1 MNLRRNHENYET
13 WFPPSLCDLC
23 DEVFPDVSVEV
34 GESDV
39 STGVE
44 VGEFFVV
51 EAELMEDGGPEVRR
65 PWWASRWR
73 GSQGRRWHTGSS
85 ESALMMEA

>member
-1 MNLRRNHENYET
+1 MNLRRNHENHET

-23 DEVFPDVSVEV
+23 DEVFPDVSVDV
-34 GESDV
+34 GEADV

-51 EAELMEDGGPEVRR
+51 EAELMEDGGPEVVD
-65 PWWASRWR
+65 R
-73 GSQGRRWHTGSS
+73 GGLLDGVVAKVVGGTRVPRSQP
-85 ESALMMEA
+85 

>member
-1 MNLRRNHENYET
+1 MNLRRNHENHET

-23 DEVFPDVSVEV
+23 DEVFPDVSVDV
-34 GESDV
+34 GEADV

-51 EAELMEDGGPEVRR
+51 EAELMEDGGPEVVDRGGLLDGVVAKVVGGTRVPRSR
-65 PWWASRWR
+65 P
-73 GSQGRRWHTGSS
+73 
-85 ESALMMEA
+85 